1 MDQHYYY
8 CGHNLKIHIVMD
20 SPFENSTSVEQR
32 SALGFLPPE
41 DVKPANI

>member
-1 MDQHYYY
+1 M
-8 CGHNLKIHIVMD
+8 G

-41 DVKPANI
+41 DEKPANIYYSKMP